1 MKSWVEKKM
10 LQHILNENMLLFKD
24 LLELKNEIYKHMTSL
39 SKNEYINKLDNM
51 VNQYT
56 TIHII
61 AQPK

>member
-10 LQHILNENMLLFKD
+10 LQHILKENMFLFTD
-24 LLELKNEIYKHMTSL
+24 LLELKNEIHKHMTSL

-56 TIHII
+56 IIHII